1 MTPGLMAASF
11 LTSLVVTM
19 LLGPIV
25 IPVLRRLKFGQT
37 IRAEGPQTHR
47 KKQGTPTMGG
57 IMFVAGTV
65 AAVVLAPLI
74 ARPAAAGARLWDW
87 ELLLAVVMTLGVGLI
102 GFADDYIKVVLK
114 RSLGLR
120 AREKLV
126 AQTLLALA
134 LGLFAYA
141 QGSLVRV
148 PFTGWTFDLHAFYPA
163 FVVLVVL
170 SASNAVNLTDGLDG
184 LCAGASLLSF
194 LAYAGV
200 AYILG
205 HPSLVMFSLAVAGGA
220 LGFLR
225 FNRHPAQV
233 FMGDGGSMSLGG
245 ALASVAVLTHTEL
258 LLVIIGGLYVL
269 EALSDIIQVAS
280 FRLLGRRV
288 FRMAPLHHHFE
299 LAGWPEEKVVR
310 RFWLTAAVF
319 SAIGIWAVGGMGR

>member
-19 LLGPIV
+19 LLGPVV
-25 IPVLRRLKFGQT
+25 IPVLRRLKYGQT
-37 IRAEGPQTHR
+37 IRNEGPAMHQ

-57 IMFVAGTV
+57 LMFMTGTV
-65 AAVVLAPLI
+65 VAVLLAPLI
-74 ARPAAAGARLWDW
+74 SGSGRALWDW
-87 ELLLAVVMTLGVGLI
+87 ELLLAVLMMLGVGLI

-126 AQTLLALA
+126 AQVLLALV

-141 QGSLVRV
+141 RGSLVHV
-148 PFTGWTFDLHAFYPA
+148 PFTGWVFDLHAFYPA

-184 LCAGASLLSF
+184 LCAGSSLLSF

-200 AYILG
+200 AYLLG
-205 HPSLVMFSLAVAGGA
+205 HQSLVLFALALAGGA

-233 FMGDGGSMSLGG
+233 FMGDTGSMALGG
-245 ALASVAVLTHTEL
+245 ALASVAVLTRTEVL
-258 LLVIIGGLYVL
+258 LPIIGGLYVV
-269 EALSDIIQVAS
+269 ETLSVIIQVLS

-319 SAIGIWAVGGMGR
+319 SAIGIWALGGMGR